1 MASVFAGL
9 SRQQCALRLLAATS
23 SSSASLSKSTAST
36 LAAVGRTPSS
46 IRGQQ
51 QCASTII
58 HTNFDDHLR
67 TIMSAPPSS
76 SVRNF
81 SSTSVI
87 TSGGSNETTGGR
99 VKLHVANLPPN
110 ATYASIRQT
119 FEKHLPTGTPI
130 IDCFLSGGG
139 YAFVT
144 VPMSAA
150 GVNEGG
156 SSIADTLL
164 NNLGKGEG
172 MELDGNLLRV
182 SVAVQQAQQ
191 HKPTIKKL
199 NDDGGPVGGGSII
212 TTATTTSSLSTT
224 TTKEDELK
232 KMSLGQLADMST
244 IPGWT
249 LVHNPPRHNTPRGSL
264 VGTVVSTKMSKTVN
278 VAIDRYRIV
287 PKYRK
292 RWKFTRKFMA
302 HDEAQVCNEGDLV
315 MIVPCQKI
323 SRHKHY
329 MVREIVRRK
338 GQL

>member
-1 MASVFAGL
+1 M
-9 SRQQCALRLLAATS
+9 
-23 SSSASLSKSTAST
+23 
-36 LAAVGRTPSS
+36 
-46 IRGQQ
+46 
-51 QCASTII
+51 
-58 HTNFDDHLR
+58 
-67 TIMSAPPSS
+67 MSAPPSS
-76 SVRNF
+76 AVRNF
-81 SSTSVI
+81 SSTSVG
-87 TSGGSNETTGGR
+87 TSGDNSETTEGR

-119 FEKHLPTGTPI
+119 FEKRLPSGTPI
-130 IDCFLSGGG
+130 IDCFLSSGG

-144 VPMSAA
+144 VPTNDTA
-150 GVNEGG
+150 GDDDKGEGG
-156 SSIADTLL
+156 GTSTSSSFADALL
-164 NNLGKGEG
+164 NNLGEG
-172 MELDGNLLRV
+172 GGMVLDGNLLRV
-182 SVAVQQAQQ
+182 TVAARQAQ
-191 HKPTIKKL
+191 KRTTKIKKL

-212 TTATTTSSLSTT
+212 ITATAAAATSSSSSTT
-224 TTKEDELK
+224 EDELK
-232 KMSLGQLADMST
+232 QMSLGQLADMST

>member
-1 MASVFAGL
+1 
-9 SRQQCALRLLAATS
+9 
-23 SSSASLSKSTAST
+23 
-36 LAAVGRTPSS
+36 
-46 IRGQQ
+46 
-51 QCASTII
+51 
-58 HTNFDDHLR
+58 
-67 TIMSAPPSS
+67 MSAPPSS
-76 SVRNF
+76 AVRNF
-81 SSTSVI
+81 SSTHA
-87 TSGGSNETTGGR
+87 EGR

-119 FEKHLPTGTPI
+119 FEKRLPSGTPI

-144 VPMSAA
+144 VPTNYTA
-150 GVNEGG
+150 GDDDKGDGG
-156 SSIADTLL
+156 GTSSSSSFADALL
-164 NNLGKGEG
+164 NNLGEG
-172 MELDGNLLRV
+172 GGMVLDGNLLRV
-182 SVAVQQAQQ
+182 TVAARQAQK
-191 HKPTIKKL
+191 HTTKIKKL

-212 TTATTTSSLSTT
+212 ITATAAATSSSSSTT
-224 TTKEDELK
+224 EDELK
-232 KMSLGQLADMST
+232 QMSLGQLADMST

-264 VGTVVSTKMSKTVN
+264 VGTVVSTKMAKTVN
-278 VAIDRYRIV
+278 VAVDRYRIV

>member
-1 MASVFAGL
+1 MSH
-9 SRQQCALRLLAATS
+9 SP
-23 SSSASLSKSTAST
+23 SSA
-36 LAAVGRTPSS
+36 
-46 IRGQQ
+46 
-51 QCASTII
+51 
-58 HTNFDDHLR
+58 
-67 TIMSAPPSS
+67 
-76 SVRNF
+76 VRNY
-81 SSTSVI
+81 SSTSIV
-87 TSGGSNETTGGR
+87 TSAGNGATTEGR
-99 VKLHVANLPPN
+99 VKLHVTNLPPN
-110 ATYASIRQT
+110 ATFTSIRQT
-119 FEKHLPTGTPI
+119 FEKHLPSGTPI

-144 VPMSAA
+144 VPTSSAA
-150 GVNEGG
+150 GGDDKGESP
-156 SSIADTLL
+156 SSSFADTLL
-164 NNLGKGEG
+164 NNLGEGGG
-172 MELDGNLLRV
+172 MELDGKLLRV
-182 SVAVQQAQQ
+182 SVAVQQTQQ
-191 HKPTIKKL
+191 QRTPKIKKL

-212 TTATTTSSLSTT
+212 ATAATSSSSTT
-224 TTKEDELK
+224 TTIEDEIK